1 VQSLR
6 CDNPTTS
13 KEEETVTYWKYLD
26 PFIEPDLDLL
36 SEADLDLRRDT
47 DLDRRGDAD
56 LDLKNYKKFKSISK
70 QLFSIC

>member
-1 VQSLR
+1 MPLGH
-6 CDNPTTS
+6 DHLTTMRR
-13 KEEETVTYWKYLD
+13 KKGATYWKYLD

-56 LDLKNYKKFKSISK
+56 LDL
-70 QLFSIC
+70 